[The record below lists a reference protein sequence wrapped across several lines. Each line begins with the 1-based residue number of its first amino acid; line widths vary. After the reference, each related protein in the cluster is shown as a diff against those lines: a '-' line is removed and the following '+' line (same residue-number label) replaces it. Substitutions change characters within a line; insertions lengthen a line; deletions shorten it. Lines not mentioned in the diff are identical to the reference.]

1 MIRRPPRRDGLRLHY
16 AKTLEEW
23 SKRFQAHRE
32 RAKEIY
38 DERFCRMW
46 EFYLAASEAAFRF
59 AGMNNF
65 QIQFCKNQ
73 HALPLT
79 RNYMLEAE
87 ERLRAAD
94 SKRPRLKSIPA
105 E

>member
-1 MIRRPPRRDGLRLHY
+1 MRARCANGTTASR
-16 AKTLEEW
+16 ATA
-23 SKRFQAHRE
+23 SA
-32 RAKEIY
+32 AKEIY

-46 EFYLAASEAAFRF
+46 EFYLAASECAFRF

-73 HALPLT
+73 NALPLT
-79 RNYMLEAE
+79 RNYMISEEDMMRAE
-87 ERLRAAD
+87 D
-94 SKRPRLKSIPA
+94 QKRPRLKSIPA